1 MQLLSMPGMAVALWA
16 TSQTKTL
23 WNVLFTPVMAV
34 QQWLRQSRVVKQ
46 DDKTA
51 LADES
56 LMRQTPSFV
65 MLVESDVKEDISGLL
80 P

>member
-34 QQWLRQSRVVKQ
+34 QQWLHQSRVVKQ

>member
-1 MQLLSMPGMAVALWA
+1 MQLLSIPGMAVALWA

-23 WNVLFTPVMAV
+23 RNVLFTPVVAV
-34 QQWLRQSRVVKQ
+34 QQWLRQSRAVKQ
-46 DDKTA
+46 DDNTA

-56 LMRQTPSFV
+56 LMRQTSSFV
-65 MLVESDVKEDISGLL
+65 MLVESDVKEDIGGLL